1 MKTISKKLEAMTAV
15 AAVALLLPICG
26 SAQTVIGSW
35 QDNDGDGWIN
45 SLSGGLPITSSP
57 YSFQSGVVSGFGQS
71 LQINQSGYGATLAIK
86 LQDNGYMGAF
96 LNNHLLSFTFSVP
109 DAATSGSTAGYSQ
122 IYALT
127 LNAPGFGYNNIG
139 DAGTWPNTTATGD
152 TGSNSAGGQPNFYFY
167 SGAPARSQ
175 TVTVDYSSALASITA
190 TPSSGYIELMFT
202 FNNGGGAPANFYMNN
217 VVLHGGVVPEPSSL
231 ALMGLAAVG
240 WLMIRRRNQ

>member
-1 MKTISKKLEAMTAV
+1 MKTLSQKLQTM
-15 AAVALLLPICG
+15 AAVTTLVSLLPLAG

-35 QDNDGDGWIN
+35 QNNTGDGWVN
-45 SLSGGLPITSSP
+45 SLSGNTPITSSP
-57 YSFQSGVVSGFGQS
+57 YSFASGVVSGYTQS
-71 LQINQSGYGATLAIK
+71 LQINQSGFGSSLAIK

-109 DAATSGSTAGYSQ
+109 DAATSGSTGGYSQ

-127 LNAPGFGYNNIG
+127 LNAQGFGYSNIG
-139 DAGTWPNTTATGD
+139 NGGTWPNTTATGD

-167 SGAPARSQ
+167 TGAAARTQ

-190 TPSSGYIELMFT
+190 TPSSGWIELMFT

-217 VVLHGGVVPEPSSL
+217 VVLSGGVVPEPSSL
-231 ALMGLAAVG
+231 ALVGLGAAGLLAV
-240 WLMIRRRNQ
+240 RRRKE